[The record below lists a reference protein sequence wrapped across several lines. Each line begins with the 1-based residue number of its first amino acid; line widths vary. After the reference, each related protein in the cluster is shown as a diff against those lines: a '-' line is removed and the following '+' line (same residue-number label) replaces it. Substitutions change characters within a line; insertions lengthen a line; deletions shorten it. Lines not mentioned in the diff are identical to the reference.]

1 MEEPLNDVAV
11 PVAPPDKAIVL
22 AVWRLVAELA
32 FPINPLAVTLPLVH
46 MPVPMAVF
54 VTPASTKRAW

>member
-22 AVWRLVAELA
+22 AVCSLVADATLSVTKA
-32 FPINPLAVTLPLVH
+32 SLVQAPQAVVLVDCLIAKLS
-46 MPVPMAVF
+46 PNAN
-54 VTPASTKRAW
+54 